1 MYTLSIFRKLAGV
14 ILSLA
19 MLNLTAC
26 QSEVNAQPNA
36 RVEEVSSPEPPVRR
50 TIKMAI
56 LLDTSN
62 SMDGLIDQAK
72 AQLWNIVN
80 ELAVAKCDGVR
91 PELEIA
97 LYQYGNDNLSSR
109 EGYIQL
115 VTPLTDDLDQISQ
128 SLFGLTTNGGSEF
141 CGQVIQTSLNQLD
154 WELADGDYKVIF
166 IAGNEEFIQGTF
178 DYRTACRN
186 AVSKGVI
193 VNTIHCGN
201 FQVGINQEWKN
212 GADLTG
218 GRYMAIDQ
226 NSKTEYIASPY
237 DDQITTLNTKLN
249 DTYVQYGRE
258 GKAKLE
264 NMKEQ
269 DRNSQSYGAVN
280 SAKRAVTKSSHFY
293 KTKSWD
299 LVEASKDSEFEM
311 DKVEEEYLP
320 DEMKGMTKEQKK
332 AYVAKKSAERS
343 QIKQDIQDLNKKRL
357 EYVAKKKAE
366 KAGADQLGDVILTAV
381 REQAEAH
388 RFVFD

>member
-1 MYTLSIFRKLAGV
+1 
-14 ILSLA
+14 

-36 RVEEVSSPEPPVRR
+36 QVEEVSSPEPPVRR

-80 ELAVAKCDGVR
+80 ELSVAKCDGLR

-97 LYQYGNDNLSSR
+97 LYQYGNDGLPSR

-154 WELADGDYKVIF
+154 WEVTNEDYKVIF

-218 GRYMAIDQ
+218 GKYMAIDQ

-237 DDQITTLNTKLN
+237 DDQITALNSKLN
-249 DTYVQYGRE
+249 NTYVQYGRE
-258 GKAKLE
+258 GNSKLE

-269 DRNSQSYGAVN
+269 DKNSMSYGAVN

-299 LVEASKDSEFEM
+299 LVEATKDEDFEM
-311 DKVEEEYLP
+311 AEVEEQYLP
-320 DEMKGMTKEQKK
+320 EEMKGMTIEQKNQ
-332 AYVAKKSAERS
+332 YVAKKSAERV
-343 QIKQDIQDLNKKRL
+343 QIKNKIQDLNKKR
-357 EYVAKKKAE
+357 EQYVAQKKAE
-366 KAGADQLGDVILTAV
+366 KAGEDQLGDAILTAV
-381 REQAEAH
+381 REQAEAN
-388 RFVFD
+388 RFVFEK